1 MTDDRSG
8 DAADPTAA
16 LAAALAAKPVVL
28 AAGGVVLDAAG
39 PDPMVLVVHR
49 PAYDDWS
56 LPKGHVDPGEE
67 LAAAALREVTEETGI
82 AARIVRDAGTTEH
95 TVELA
100 PGPAT
105 KRVHWFVMEPLG
117 DADPATREPDVEVD
131 RATWWPT
138 STALRDLTYAG
149 ERTLLAQVLDRP

>member
-16 LAAALAAKPVVL
+16 PAGMRVVL
-28 AAGGVVLDAAG
+28 AAGGVVLDVAG
-39 PDPMVLVVHR
+39 PDPRVLVVHR